1 MIGVNPSR
9 TELTFFNLFKK
20 EQTTSLRE
28 VYWIVAA
35 TISQVLVLNQTAL
48 FFRCSSHK
56 KPMCLCTSCHLKQ
69 TCLHLLW
76 PSAPEAGRFSPFP
89 SLLSTPDTHT
99 GCRVNS
105 EKTQWKASNKFLLP
119 HRPQTSV
126 FLCFTYSLKVTMIH
140 QRILAYGI
148 SHERS
153 YWWFFHSLILG
164 WLQSVLTGTSTWVCR
179 TV

>member
-1 MIGVNPSR
+1 MYFKNKYMSYVLANLMIGVNPSR

-89 SLLSTPDTHT
+89 SLLSTPDTHA

-119 HRPQTSV
+119 HRPQTCV
-126 FLCFTYSLKVTMIH
+126 SLLH
-140 QRILAYGI
+140 
-148 SHERS
+148 
-153 YWWFFHSLILG
+153 
-164 WLQSVLTGTSTWVCR
+164 LQSKSDNDTPEDFGLWY
-179 TV
+179 